1 MPLFF
6 WIGSLLGSLFS
17 GLVVFF
23 AQHLTKR
30 FVIIGFVVVAI
41 TAFTVAFFVAIAAI
55 MAALVG
61 STPAAVETAISMFVP
76 SNAYACIAAVFT
88 AHTLRWVYEWNI
100 KVVQFR
106 L

>member
-1 MPLFF
+1 MPLIL
-6 WIGSLLGSLFS
+6 WIGSLLGALFT
-17 GLVVFF
+17 GLVQFF

-30 FVIIGFVVVAI
+30 FVIIGFVVAAI
-41 TAFTVAFFVAIAAI
+41 TAFTVAFFLAVSSI
-55 MAALVG
+55 MSALVG
-61 STPAAVETAISMFVP
+61 STPAPVETAISMFVP

-100 KVVQFR
+100 KIVQFR